1 MERRNKND
9 TFITGFN
16 DREDAGD
23 AVLGWDDRGQFWP
36 LA

>member
-9 TFITGFN
+9 AFITGLN

-23 AVLGWDDRGQFWP
+23 AVLGWDDRGQFWTC
-36 LA
+36 